1 MSRSADYDPQDLDD
15 LITGLARYFLTS
27 QEDAGPYAG
36 SFWSELAYHIPL
48 LNYHAGGSHHNRT
61 VGSAALSLMRLN
73 DELPL
78 RDANSRATKAF
89 DWIVTRQ
96 HEDGGIFEI
105 TNNDEPS
112 RFHLDYERSSISL
125 GMVTHGMYAALG
137 IGLPREDRY
146 INFLRQA
153 ARWQLTVET
162 DPGNFLHTEGYPPDK
177 LILNG
182 SAHAAE
188 TLLIGAAV
196 SENPREA
203 ETFRGG
209 AARAIAA
216 TMACQRDNGMLP
228 YSRYENDNSISYT
241 ATVCWVFQNLIVT
254 GLMPEELCE
263 MVEEGLA
270 RASAFLASNVSED
283 GSIDWDAWEN
293 HGQKYHTWVY
303 GMVARTLA
311 WYPDE
316 SLRDYARGMISF
328 VRRELYSPQSR
339 LCRLYDFPVGEERIV
354 CGQTVKSEEFYECA
368 YHQADFFECLV
379 DTRELLA
386 EQR

>member
-1 MSRSADYDPQDLDD
+1 MSQPTDYNPRDLDD
-15 LITGLARYFLTS
+15 LITGLARYFLTC

-48 LNYHAGGSHHNRT
+48 LDYRAGGSHHNRT
-61 VGSAALSLMRLN
+61 VGSAALALMRLH
-73 DELPL
+73 DQLSL
-78 RDANSRATKAF
+78 QDANARAERAF

-96 HEDGGIFEI
+96 HEDGGMFEI
-105 TNNDEPS
+105 TNNDQPS
-112 RFHLDYERSSISL
+112 QFHLDYERSSISL
-125 GMVTHGMYAALG
+125 GMVCLGLYAALG
-137 IGLPREDRY
+137 IGLPRKDVY
-146 INFLRQA
+146 IHFLQQA

-188 TLLIGAAV
+188 TLLVGAAV
-196 SENPREA
+196 SENTE
-203 ETFRGG
+203 ESEEFRAG

-241 ATVCWVFQNLIVT
+241 ATVCWVFQNLIDAR
-254 GLMPEELCE
+254 LMPQELRE
-263 MVEEGLA
+263 MVEAGLL
-270 RASAFLASNVSED
+270 RAATFIAGCVRDD
-283 GSIDWDAWEN
+283 GSMDWDTWEN

-303 GMVARTLA
+303 GMVARSLA
-311 WYPDE
+311 WHEDE
-316 SLRDYARGMISF
+316 ALRDCARSMISF
-328 VRRELYSPQSR
+328 VRRELYDTGLQ
-339 LCRLYDFPVGEERIV
+339 LCRLYDFPVGEERVV

-379 DTRELLA
+379 DTRALLA
-386 EQR
+386 